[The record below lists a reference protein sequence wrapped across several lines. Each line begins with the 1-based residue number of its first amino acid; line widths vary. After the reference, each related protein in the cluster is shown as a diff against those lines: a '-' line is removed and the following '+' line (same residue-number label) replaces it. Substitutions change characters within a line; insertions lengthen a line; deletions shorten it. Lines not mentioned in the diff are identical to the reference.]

1 MFQDSFLLHFLFNIL
16 RLPFVSFESMFQDF
30 SSLSLTHKKL
40 FAFPFTIFT
49 FTPLYMCVV
58 KVKNDIADESKE
70 VLFFYYL
77 FNFNLYI
84 YYYFLFTIY

>member
-1 MFQDSFLLHFLFNIL
+1 MIHWNKNERPSPV
-16 RLPFVSFESMFQDF
+16 RTGGRAVE
-30 SSLSLTHKKL
+30 
-40 FAFPFTIFT
+40 
-49 FTPLYMCVV
+49 V
-58 KVKNDIADESKE
+58 KVKKDLADESKE

>member
-1 MFQDSFLLHFLFNIL
+1 MIGIEIAFIMIVLETTTIINHFFFFKSNKSFF
-16 RLPFVSFESMFQDF
+16 SMIHWNKNERPGPAR
-30 SSLSLTHKKL
+30 TGGR
-40 FAFPFTIFT
+40 A
-49 FTPLYMCVV
+49 VEV
-58 KVKNDIADESKE
+58 KVKRDLADESKE

>member
-1 MFQDSFLLHFLFNIL
+1 MIGIEIAFIMIVLETTTIINHFFFSNQINH
-16 RLPFVSFESMFQDF
+16 FFSMIHWNKNERPGPVK
-30 SSLSLTHKKL
+30 TGGR
-40 FAFPFTIFT
+40 A
-49 FTPLYMCVV
+49 VEV
-58 KVKNDIADESKE
+58 KVKKDLADESKE